1 MSEQEG
7 LRIAVRKL
15 DAFEGAIEKQ
25 WADFRRSEQQNLGLE
40 IVPLN
45 IPDLHEALFDKK
57 GLERGDFDVAFVV
70 TDWIAEAAA
79 GRHLADLQPY
89 LKELPPEG
97 YPDGWDPALFR
108 FQTFGS
114 EVYGL
119 PYHTGHKC
127 LIYRKDLVDD
137 PGEQAAYERE
147 FGAPLTVPRSW
158 DTFAQFAR
166 FFNRP
171 QQALSGVVFFAC
183 EDGYNTVCD
192 FCIHLLSRGGIL
204 VDASGSFALNHPLVE
219 ETLAFYREMVNDP
232 QIALS
237 HTRTFDAVE
246 SGMAFV
252 RGEAAMMM
260 NWYSWAA
267 QCEVLSDSRVKGKVG
282 VAHLPNEIGQPG
294 FSLNVYWVLGIAA
307 GSDKKD
313 LAYRFIRHCASR
325 EMDRVLTLE
334 GGNGCRRST
343 WQDEQLNRQIPFYRG
358 LEALQ
363 SEARDMPRLPE
374 WTRLANV
381 IDAMM
386 MEAIHSDRSVAD
398 IAEEGRREADRIPG

>member
-1 MSEQEG
+1 
-7 LRIAVRKL
+7 
-15 DAFEGAIEKQ
+15 
-25 WADFRRSEQQNLGLE
+25 
-40 IVPLN
+40 
-45 IPDLHEALFDKK
+45 
-57 GLERGDFDVAFVV
+57 
-70 TDWIAEAAA
+70 
-79 GRHLADLQPY
+79 
-89 LKELPPEG
+89 
-97 YPDGWDPALFR
+97 
-108 FQTFGS
+108 
-114 EVYGL
+114 
-119 PYHTGHKC
+119 
-127 LIYRKDLVDD
+127 
-137 PGEQAAYERE
+137 
-147 FGAPLTVPRSW
+147 
-158 DTFAQFAR
+158 
-166 FFNRP
+166 
-171 QQALSGVVFFAC
+171 
-183 EDGYNTVCD
+183 
-192 FCIHLLSRGGIL
+192 
-204 VDASGSFALNHPLVE
+204 
-219 ETLAFYREMVNDP
+219 
-232 QIALS
+232 
-237 HTRTFDAVE
+237 
-246 SGMAFV
+246 
-252 RGEAAMMM
+252 MMM